1 MTNYDELETRLR
13 SRIRKTEPSPVFE
26 MNLEAELENAWELGQ
41 QPVKRIGM
49 PRLAWAGIA
58 LAFLL
63 GLMLLGGGPNQVW
76 AQIRSL
82 MGFVPGVGVVDPNA
96 PLRVLREPVKLTREG
111 ISLEVNSAMLSR
123 DVTYL
128 DYQFFGIPPEAITPD
143 GHASGC
149 EQEAYLRLPD
159 GSRLERKDRAWPGIP
174 AEVTEA
180 TLVVP
185 CLQGT
190 LPGSVPA
197 NWELPLSFINA
208 DQAPMVFPILEL
220 EEPTPEETGGGET
233 SGQPWQFAVS
243 TVIETPR
250 GYILAGQGVPGNT
263 SDRNLI
269 MLPVRVTDAQG
280 KEVQVHVPADYSKL
294 LKTNAIPD
302 RAWAIE
308 FDSEGLAFPLTLNMP
323 VRMDRFSVH
332 EVEPLELHLN
342 LKQELADGVQIELD
356 QPFNLGEI
364 QLRLV
369 GIRGSRGG
377 YSFEFEGPSN
387 IIDLNLEIAGHQAE
401 GAGAGGRGDSEA
413 EMHRFTVTRT
423 YAERPSVKLLQL
435 RISGYTRKE
444 APEISTHTL
453 TWEPQSA
460 HAPYPQTART
470 SGNVCLNPGGLEEAL
485 QQPYAGAG
493 WAFFLRNEGG
503 NLGNLYRTNL
513 STNEST
519 MVAANLAW
527 PAVSPSGRVLAYPGV
542 NGLTL
547 LDLETQVP
555 QLFPYSV
562 SQIKWSPDGQQLAL
576 LAMQSGPYDYGLSL
590 INTDGSAYTHLH
602 NTGYASLAGWTPD
615 GEGIIFLTASFNM
628 NAWKVQRYNLK
639 TQTVEELFT
648 LNEGT
653 IKYLDPEISPD
664 GEWLAYRALDSS
676 SVRLVRMDGSEDH
689 LLIECLHGVELA
701 WAWANRLA
709 ITLREP
715 GSVESQTILVD
726 ILNCAVTAL
735 PEDLTGTIEAIQLP

>member
-250 GYILAGQGVPGNT
+250 
-263 SDRNLI
+263 
-269 MLPVRVTDAQG
+269 
-280 KEVQVHVPADYSKL
+280 
-294 LKTNAIPD
+294 
-302 RAWAIE
+302 
-308 FDSEGLAFPLTLNMP
+308 
-323 VRMDRFSVH
+323 
-332 EVEPLELHLN
+332 LH
-342 LKQELADGVQIELD
+342 
-356 QPFNLGEI
+356 
-364 QLRLV
+364 
-369 GIRGSRGG
+369 
-377 YSFEFEGPSN
+377 
-387 IIDLNLEIAGHQAE
+387 
-401 GAGAGGRGDSEA
+401 
-413 EMHRFTVTRT
+413 
-423 YAERPSVKLLQL
+423 
-435 RISGYTRKE
+435 
-444 APEISTHTL
+444 
-453 TWEPQSA
+453 
-460 HAPYPQTART
+460 
-470 SGNVCLNPGGLEEAL
+470 
-485 QQPYAGAG
+485 
-493 WAFFLRNEGG
+493 
-503 NLGNLYRTNL
+503 
-513 STNEST
+513 
-519 MVAANLAW
+519 
-527 PAVSPSGRVLAYPGV
+527 SGR
-542 NGLTL
+542 
-547 LDLETQVP
+547 
-555 QLFPYSV
+555 
-562 SQIKWSPDGQQLAL
+562 
-576 LAMQSGPYDYGLSL
+576 
-590 INTDGSAYTHLH
+590 
-602 NTGYASLAGWTPD
+602 AG
-615 GEGIIFLTASFNM
+615 
-628 NAWKVQRYNLK
+628 
-639 TQTVEELFT
+639 
-648 LNEGT
+648 
-653 IKYLDPEISPD
+653 
-664 GEWLAYRALDSS
+664 RA
-676 SVRLVRMDGSEDH
+676 R
-689 LLIECLHGVELA
+689 
-701 WAWANRLA
+701 
-709 ITLREP
+709 
-715 GSVESQTILVD
+715 QY
-726 ILNCAVTAL
+726 
-735 PEDLTGTIEAIQLP
+735 